1 MSAAGIMLVL
11 ALLLFWLPLA
21 GPFIAGFAGGRRAGN
36 GATAVTIA
44 LLPAILLGGLVA
56 LVLSAVDLPV
66 LGTLAGIGVF
76 VAVLVQDIPLLLGA
90 YAGAET

>member
-11 ALLLFWLPLA
+11 SLLLFWLPLA
-21 GPFIAGFAGGRRAGN
+21 GPFIAGFTGGRRAGN
-36 GATAVTIA
+36 GPTAVTIA

-66 LGTLAGIGVF
+66 LGTLAGFGVF
-76 VAVLVQDIPLLLGA
+76 VAILVQDIPLLLGA

>member
-1 MSAAGIMLVL
+1 VSAAGIMLVL
-11 ALLLFWLPLA
+11 SLLLFWLPLA
-21 GPFIAGFAGGRRAGN
+21 GPFIAGFVGGRRAGN